1 MARNS
6 GNQPAIDSTAI
17 LASLIEGRDLQMEEA
32 VALMSAIM
40 AGEVPPFRLA
50 GILTALRSKGET
62 VAEIAGFARAM
73 RDGALNI
80 TPQRTGLLD
89 TCGTGGDGS
98 GTFNISTATALVA
111 AAMGIPV
118 AKHGNRAVSS
128 RCGSADVL
136 EALGVNLDLEPTRGA
151 ALIDD
156 VGIGFLYAP
165 DLHPAMKHAMPVRR
179 ELGVRTVFNVLGPL
193 TNPAAADRQLLG
205 VFDPA
210 LCEPLCNVLREL
222 GSRRAF
228 VVHGAGGLDEV
239 SLLGATTVASL
250 ARGEVRT
257 FEFLPEQA
265 GLEICAPDDLAGG
278 DPATN
283 AGMIR
288 AIVQGES
295 GPRTDAV
302 LLNAGF
308 VAVLGNMAENVRQG
322 VDLARDTIA
331 SGGARE
337 LLERFAR
344 ASHAEVAP

>member
-1 MARNS
+1 MDRPGEMSATV
-6 GNQPAIDSTAI
+6 DSAAI
-17 LASLIEGRDLQMEEA
+17 LTSLLEGRDLSLEQA
-32 VALMSAIM
+32 GNLMSAIM
-40 AGEVPPFRLA
+40 AGDIPPFRLA
-50 GILTALRSKGET
+50 GILTALRAKGET
-62 VAEIAGFARAM
+62 VAEIAGFASAM
-73 RDGALNI
+73 RDGALRI
-80 TPQRTGLLD
+80 SPVKTGLLD

-111 AAMGIPV
+111 ASMGIPV

-128 RCGSADVL
+128 NCGSADVL
-136 EALGVNLDLEPTRGA
+136 EALGVNLDLEPVQVAR
-151 ALIDD
+151 LIDE

-193 TNPAAADRQLLG
+193 TNPAGADRQ
-205 VFDPA
+205 
-210 LCEPLCNVLREL
+210 
-222 GSRRAF
+222 SKKAF

-239 SLLGATTVASL
+239 SLLGSTTVAAL
-250 ARGEVRT
+250 DDGTVRT

-265 GLEICAPDDLAGG
+265 GLETCRPDDLAGG

-288 AIVQGES
+288 AIVQGER

-308 VAVLGNMAENVRQG
+308 AAMLGSLAADVRAG
-322 VDLARDTIA
+322 VDLARNTIA
-331 SGGARE
+331 SGKTAD
-337 LLERFAR
+337 LLDRFAA
-344 ASHAEVAP
+344 ASQVEVAP

>member
-1 MARNS
+1 MARDR
-6 GNQPAIDSTAI
+6 GNRPLIDTTSVLT
-17 LASLIEGRDLQMEEA
+17 SLIEGRDLQLEEA
-32 VALMSAIM
+32 AALMSTIM

-50 GILTALRSKGET
+50 GILAALRSKGET
-62 VAEIAGFARAM
+62 VAEVAGFARAM
-73 RDGALNI
+73 RDGALRIN
-80 TPQRTGLLD
+80 PEKTGLLD

-111 AAMGIPV
+111 ASMGIPV

-136 EALGVNLDLEPTRGA
+136 EALGVNLDLEPSRVA
-151 ALIDD
+151 ELIDE
-156 VGIGFLYAP
+156 VGIGFLFAP

-179 ELGVRTVFNVLGPL
+179 EMGVRTVFNVLGPL

-210 LCEPLCNVLREL
+210 LCEPLCHVLREL
-222 GSRRAF
+222 GSKRAF
-228 VVHGAGGLDEV
+228 VVHGEGGLDEV
-239 SLLGATTVASL
+239 SLLGSTTVAAL
-250 ARGEVRT
+250 EDGKVRT

-265 GLEICAPDDLAGG
+265 GLESCGLDDLAGG
-278 DPATN
+278 EPETN
-283 AGMIR
+283 AGIIR
-288 AIVQGES
+288 AIIQGES

-308 VAVLGNMAENVRQG
+308 AAILGDLAEDVREG
-322 VDLARDTIA
+322 VDLARNTIA
-331 SGGARE
+331 SGRAAD
-337 LLERFAR
+337 LLDRFAR